1 MSMGQ
6 TVYIP
11 QSTKPAF
18 LDAPKPAARPRHL
31 HPRRPQC
38 LQAQKE
44 FFLFEDFEL
53 STKCLNAV
61 TFDNLKHATKIAVHY
76 PQEAEGTVE
85 TITAIRDCPD
95 LSGFYG
101 QSNAFLP
108 DAESRL
114 RRALVSFNADP
125 NDNFTLAYNIATHC
139 TSFYQS
145 VDPNRLVSVPS
156 NLLPSR

>member
-1 MSMGQ
+1 MDR
-6 TVYIP
+6 TVYIS
-11 QSTKPAF
+11 QSIKPAF
-18 LDAPKPAARPRHL
+18 DDAPKPAARPRHF

-44 FFLFEDFEL
+44 SFLFEHFEL
-53 STKCLNAV
+53 LNAV
-61 TFDNLKHATKIAVHY
+61 NFDNLKHVTKIAVYH

-101 QSNAFLP
+101 QSNAFLS

-114 RRALVSFNADP
+114 RRALVSFDADP
-125 NDNFTLAYNIATHC
+125 NDNYTLTYNIARQC

-145 VDPNRLVSVPS
+145 VDPNTLVSVPS
-156 NLLPSR
+156 NMLPSR